1 MGRKKLYEGI
11 MCSSCGKNPAKVKGF
26 CRACYCKSRY
36 NYICKNPKG
45 SKQGLR
51 GPAQGETTMIVLD
64 LLSKGVS
71 QSDVSKILNISRQR
85 VSFIVK
91 RENQRAG

>member
-11 MCSSCGKNPAKVKGF
+11 MCSYCGKNPAEVKGV
-26 CRACYCKSRY
+26 CRACYYKSRY
-36 NYICKNPKG
+36 NYVCKNPKG
-45 SKQGLR
+45 SKHGLR

-71 QSDVSKILNISRQR
+71 QSDVYKILNISRQR
-85 VSFIVK
+85 VSSIVK

>member
-11 MCSSCGKNPAKVKGF
+11 MCSYCGKNPAEVKGV
-26 CRACYCKSRY
+26 CRACYYKSRY
-36 NYICKNPKG
+36 NYVCKNPKG
-45 SKQGLR
+45 SKHGLR

-85 VSFIVK
+85 VSSIVK